1 MKKNKNTLTDS
12 EKQVMELL
20 WKEQKPMTS
29 MEIAEQST
37 EYGWKSSYVFILIKS
52 LLKKNMIEECG
63 IIQSNTQYARQFR
76 PCITKDEYA
85 VKVTLAL
92 GLNKSSITKVAAALV
107 MESVVNPEQ
116 TVKELENI
124 IKKIRD

>member
-76 PCITKDEYA
+76 PCC
-85 VKVTLAL
+85 
-92 GLNKSSITKVAAALV
+92 KSDIG
-107 MESVVNPEQ
+107 
-116 TVKELENI
+116 
-124 IKKIRD
+124 IRT

>member
-1 MKKNKNTLTDS
+1 MQGNL
-12 EKQVMELL
+12 
-20 WKEQKPMTS
+20 
-29 MEIAEQST
+29 
-37 EYGWKSSYVFILIKS
+37 GH
-52 LLKKNMIEECG
+52 
-63 IIQSNTQYARQFR
+63 
-76 PCITKDEYA
+76 A